1 MFVPEEGQAPVTQD
15 SEGNGNS
22 NGNNGE
28 PREKRSRDRYGRD
41 RGPRGERAPRHD
53 FTENGVTEIA
63 AGETAPLAAQ
73 TPVIVQLAQQQA
85 YTPATS
91 SSEPAAA
98 TPVVEVP
105 AIAAAPVA
113 VNEAAAVTKVA
124 VTASAPKAP
133 APTEAASTAAMPKVT
148 SYALPQDDL
157 IQVAQGSGLK
167 WVNTNADSVAKV
179 QAAIA
184 AEPQPVH
191 VPRERP
197 APVSIDAGPLVLV
210 ETKRDLRN
218 MTLPFEET
226 SPS

>member
-1 MFVPEEGQAPVTQD
+1 MFVPEEGQAPVAQD
-15 SEGNGNS
+15 GEGNEARNGNGNF

-63 AGETAPLAAQ
+63 AGETVPQAP
-73 TPVIVQLAQQQA
+73 VMVQLAAQQA
-85 YTPATS
+85 YTPAAPV
-91 SSEPAAA
+91 SEPIASAPVVQAPTAPAVPVPVAAVA
-98 TPVVEVP
+98 TP
-105 AIAAAPVA
+105 AP
-113 VNEAAAVTKVA
+113 T
-124 VTASAPKAP
+124 PKAP
-133 APTEAASTAAMPKVT
+133 AIAGSVETASMPKVT

-157 IQVAQGSGLK
+157 IQVAQSSGLQ

-184 AEPQPVH
+184 AEAQPVH

-197 APVSIDAGPLVLV
+197 ASVSIDAGPLVLV

-226 SPS
+226 TPS